1 MERRKLNSEK
11 DKLQIE
17 VDQLRL
23 EKKDEKLQK
32 EKFYE
37 GATWLGK
44 QSLKVAE
51 DGMHSINKLKMEY
64 HSKITEA

>member
-1 MERRKLNSEK
+1 M
-11 DKLQIE
+11 E

-44 QSLKVAE
+44 
-51 DGMHSINKLKMEY
+51 
-64 HSKITEA
+64 

>member
-1 MERRKLNSEK
+1 MERRKLNQEK
-11 DKLQIE
+11 EKLQME

-51 DGMHSINKLKMEY
+51 DGMH
-64 HSKITEA
+64 

>member
-1 MERRKLNSEK
+1 
-11 DKLQIE
+11 
-17 VDQLRL
+17 
-23 EKKDEKLQK
+23 LQK

-51 DGMHSINKLKMEY
+51 DGMQKINKLKMEY
-64 HSKITEA
+64 HAKITEAQGDEFLRSRAADWLLDSTARTI